1 VLHRHPLFRGLR
13 VVGHGALISQAGHAA
28 QPATIDSPSVTLLRS
43 GSSAGFEPAG
53 VWGFTPIE
61 RGVEGSHEID
71 YTTSRGA
78 VVLVKDVYSV

>member
-61 RGVEGSHEID
+61 RGVEGSHEIEC
-71 YTTSRGA
+71 TTSRGA